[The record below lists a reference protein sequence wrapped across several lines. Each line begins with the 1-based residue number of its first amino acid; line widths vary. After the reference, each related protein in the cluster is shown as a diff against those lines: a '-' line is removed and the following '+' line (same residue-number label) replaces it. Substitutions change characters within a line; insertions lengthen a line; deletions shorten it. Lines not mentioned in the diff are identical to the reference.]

1 MEDLFPARGRQ
12 QEGQGRPQLHDE
24 VGSSMDDMRPHGPE
38 AGFLDLGNFSCL
50 GSETLSF
57 VGPKLTKLQHD

>member
-24 VGSSMDDMRPHGPE
+24 VGSSMDDMRPCLEKDYSGL
-38 AGFLDLGNFSCL
+38 FLIL
-50 GSETLSF
+50 
-57 VGPKLTKLQHD
+57 